1 MTGPDLYFEDVEIGG
16 DIGPVERTVTDDQVA
31 EFVRN
36 WGDFSQP
43 SRFTDAEFAR
53 QEGLPGPIV
62 PGALSMALMG
72 QLVVDRS
79 STFALSKLDVVFR
92 GLVPHHVPLKLS
104 GIITDKGVVDGEPQ
118 FECDVILEDQQG
130 VRLVIGRATVGV
142 PMRVAVG

>member
-1 MTGPDLYFEDVEIGG
+1 VTGPDLYFEDVEIGG

-142 PMRVAVG
+142 PMRVAAG

>member
-72 QLVVDRS
+72 QLVADRS
-79 STFALSKLDVVFR
+79 PTFALSKLDVVFR

-104 GIITDKGVVDGEPQ
+104 GIVTDKGVVDAEPQ

-142 PMRVAVG
+142 PMRGAAG

>member
-142 PMRVAVG
+142 PMRVAAG